1 MRGGTEAGPHSS
13 LPLPLTQAPFLVSS
27 RACNL
32 FVGLVAKNVT
42 QCWVVHREWVHVAG
56 ECLLL
61 LQTQCQYAVWA
72 KQALVA
78 PSSSQELDFIDTVFE
93 QRHNVVE
100 PRGWEDADLQEKF
113 LKIFFFEMNLSLCW
127 EIISLC
133 AFVHFH
139 CAGRRDLIVFL
150 HWQIKRDYPLGCM
163 GSVELVVLV

>member
-1 MRGGTEAGPHSS
+1 MAVQQSLMALRPAVAPMLFCQPLCLVRGGTESGPHSS

-42 QCWVVHREWVHVAG
+42 QCWVVHREWVRVAG

-100 PRGWEDADLQEKF
+100 SRGWQDADLQEKF
-113 LKIFFFEMNLSLCW
+113 LKIFFWDEFVTLLRNYFFVCFCSLSLCW
-127 EIISLC
+127 
-133 AFVHFH
+133 
-139 CAGRRDLIVFL
+139 
-150 HWQIKRDYPLGCM
+150 P
-163 GSVELVVLV
+163 